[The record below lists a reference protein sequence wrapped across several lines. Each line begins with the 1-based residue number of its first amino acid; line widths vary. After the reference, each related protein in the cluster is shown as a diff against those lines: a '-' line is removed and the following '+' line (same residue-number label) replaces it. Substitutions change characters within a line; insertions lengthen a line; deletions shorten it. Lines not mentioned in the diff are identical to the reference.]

1 MVVKKR
7 CLVCRGTKT
16 LRNHGMM
23 LKECPECFG
32 TGKRSVEIEEPT
44 KEVLKAIEVVKA
56 QTEDESSSAFSIALA
71 REQVKFA
78 KESSKNP
85 KSKLKSHSQEG

>member
-23 LKECPECFG
+23 LKECPECLG
-32 TGKRSVEIEEPT
+32 SGKRVVEIEEP
-44 KEVLKAIEVVKA
+44 VIEA
-56 QTEDESSSAFSIALA
+56 QDVEKPHQEIESSNAFSLALA
-71 REQVKFA
+71 REQVKF
-78 KESSKNP
+78 SKDSQKNS
-85 KSKLKSHSQEG
+85 KSKLKSKEG